1 MKTLLFYLW
10 NNLTIFTNDNGMN
23 TLFISIAIFIVGLN
37 LGLIVRIEI
46 EYDLLKNLGK
56 IGIRL
61 FGVKLFKVPFTFVD
75 KYLQFTT
82 KKRVIKLKI
91 DFTDKKLIFFEKLGH
106 RIKSKLYL
114 DTLNFKAIVCG
125 TNPLMTALAGGA
137 SSIIVNILQMKLQL
151 NHTDALIHTQVDTG
165 FRHNYLQLFFETKL
179 MISLF
184 DILSSTIITLINMWS
199 INHAEKQEK
208 FQ

>member
-1 MKTLLFYLW
+1 
-10 NNLTIFTNDNGMN
+10 MN
-23 TLFISIAIFIVGLN
+23 TLFISIAIFIVSLN
-37 LGLIVRIEI
+37 LGLIIRIEI

-61 FGVKLFKVPFTFVD
+61 FGIKLFKVPFTFVD
-75 KYLQFTT
+75 KYLEFTT

-114 DTLNFKAIVCG
+114 DALDVKLIICG
-125 TNPLMTALAGGA
+125 TNPLYTALAGGVG
-137 SSIIVNILQMKLQL
+137 SILVNIFRMKLQL
-151 NHTDALIHTQVDTG
+151 NHSDALINTKVDTG
-165 FRHNYLQLFFETKL
+165 FRHSYLQFFFETKV

-199 INHAEKQEK
+199 MNHAEKQKK